1 MALETVRVVVKDTE
15 VPQGVISGVNVR
27 VFTDAEVFVTSA
39 VTNGSGIAD
48 FTVDGAAGGTDY
60 HVRFFKDTVT
70 FDSPYNLAVY
80 SPAAL
85 APNGTNDFEVTGDI
99 NAADAPVN
107 TDLCRCYGYFRDVDG
122 NPSYPLEMRFQ
133 TLYSPMMVNGVMVGT
148 TPFYAETDSDGYMS
162 VDLYRGATLMVSLA
176 GQHVDP
182 RCGNYQRDIL
192 VPDLGTCNIHDLI
205 FPVVIEVSWSPSA
218 PFSLA
223 VGGTLDITPTIT
235 ATNYQVLEGAALQDV
250 TYSVADETVAVV
262 DTVDTEKLTL
272 RGVSVGS
279 TTLTVARRDDTIVR
293 VPDAI
298 TGATSTINVT

>member
-1 MALETVRVVVKDTE
+1 MALETVRVIVKDTE

-48 FTVDGAAGGTDY
+48 FTVDGDGSGIDY

-70 FDSPYNLAVY
+70 FSSPYNLSVY
-80 SPAAL
+80 SPAGA
-85 APNGTNDFEVTGDI
+85 APSGTNDFEVEGDI
-99 NAADAPVN
+99 NAASAPAN

-122 NPSYPLEMRFQ
+122 NPSYPLEIRFQ
-133 TLYSPMMVNGVMVGT
+133 TLYSPMMVNGVMVST

-176 GQHVDP
+176 GQHIDP
-182 RCGNYQRDIL
+182 DCGNYQRDIL
-192 VPDLGTCNIHDLI
+192 VPDRGTCNIHDLI
-205 FPVVIEVSWSPSA
+205 FPVVIDVSWSPA
-218 PFSLA
+218 DPFSLA

-235 ATNYQVLEGAALQDV
+235 ATNYQVLEGTALRDV
-250 TYSVADETVAVV
+250 TYSVADESVAVIDV
-262 DTVDTEKLTL
+262 QDTTKLTL

-279 TTLTVARRDDTIVR
+279 TTLTVSRRDETIVR
-293 VPDAI
+293 VPDTI
-298 TGATSTINVT
+298 SGASSTINVT